1 MKEVYQ
7 NEEATRV
14 VEDLLESIARE
25 GARRM
30 LAASMEEEV
39 NKFMGRDR
47 YERSE
52 EFRGYRNGYHR
63 SREITVGVSAV
74 EVKVPR
80 VRDVP
85 SEVSP
90 TGFESKIVRRY
101 ERTSRQT
108 QDLFRK
114 LYLEG
119 LSTGDFEPVFR
130 ELVGETAALSPNAIV
145 RLKQRWEDEYGV
157 WRSRMLAEH
166 RYAYIWA
173 DGVYLGAGVDREKT
187 ALLCVVGAR
196 EDGVKELLG
205 MELGYRESTE
215 SWAGVLRSL
224 RDRGMSAPLLAIG
237 DGALGLWSA
246 LDEVFPTT
254 AHQRCWNHRVL
265 NVQSRLPKALHAEAR
280 RRLKEISAAPTRSE
294 CERLRDEYVVDLSA
308 EGRTDAAET
317 VVRDWES
324 FVSFYDFPTEHWVH
338 LRTTNPLESVFS
350 AVRLRTDVTRRMKR
364 RDSALYL
371 VFKVAL
377 RLSERW
383 RPLNGG
389 RNLMG
394 LLVDGA
400 RFEDGILTELPTSAE
415 EAVAA

>member
-1 MKEVYQ
+1 MREVYQ
-7 NEEATRV
+7 NEADANVVDDTLEAMV
-14 VEDLLESIARE
+14 RE

-30 LAASMEEEV
+30 LTAALEEEV
-39 NKFMGRDR
+39 SGFLGRDR
-47 YERSE
+47 YERGE

-63 SREITVGVSAV
+63 SRELTVGVSAV
-74 EVKVPR
+74 EVKAPR
-80 VRDVP
+80 VSDVP
-85 SEVSP
+85 AEVAGG
-90 TGFESKIVRRY
+90 GFESKIVRRY

-145 RLKQRWEDEYGV
+145 RLKSKWESEYRAWCSRRLDEC
-157 WRSRMLAEH
+157 

-173 DGVYLGAGVDREKT
+173 DGVYLRAGVDREKT

-215 SWAGVLRSL
+215 SWSGVLRSL
-224 RDRGMSAPLLAIG
+224 RDRGLSAPLLAVG
-237 DGALGLWSA
+237 DGALNS
-246 LDEVFPTT
+246 
-254 AHQRCWNHRVL
+254 
-265 NVQSRLPKALHAEAR
+265 EAR
-280 RRLKEISAAPTRSE
+280 RQLREMSYAPTRVE
-294 CERLRDEYVVDLSA
+294 CERLRDKYVSDLRA
-308 EGRTDAAET
+308 DGRSDAADT
-317 VVRDWES
+317 VLRDWES
-324 FVSFYDFPTEHWVH
+324 FVSFYDFPVEHWVH

-350 AVRLRTDVTRRMKR
+350 AVRLRTDATRRMKR

-371 VFKVAL
+371 VFKVSL

-394 LLVDGA
+394 LLIDGA
-400 RFEDGILTELPTSAE
+400 RFEDGILAELPVSVE
-415 EAVAA
+415 GAVAA

>member
-1 MKEVYQ
+1 MREVYQ
-7 NEEATRV
+7 NEEEANV
-14 VEDLLESIARE
+14 VDDTLETTGRE

-30 LAASMEEEV
+30 LAAALEEEV
-39 NKFMGRDR
+39 SGFLGRDR
-47 YERSE
+47 YERGE

-63 SREITVGVSAV
+63 SRELTVGVSAV
-74 EVKVPR
+74 EVKAPR
-80 VRDVP
+80 VSDVP
-85 SEVSP
+85 AEVAGG
-90 TGFESKIVRRY
+90 GFESKIVRRY
-101 ERTSRQT
+101 ERASRQT

-145 RLKQRWEDEYGV
+145 RMKSKWESEYRA
-157 WRSRMLAEH
+157 WC
-166 RYAYIWA
+166 
-173 DGVYLGAGVDREKT
+173 REKT

-215 SWAGVLRSL
+215 SWSGVLRSL
-224 RDRGMSAPLLAIG
+224 RDRGMSAPLLAVG
-237 DGALGLWSA
+237 DGALGLWAA
-246 LDEVFPTT
+246 LDAVFPT
-254 AHQRCWNHRVL
+254 AGHQRCWNHRAL
-265 NVQSRLPKALHAEAR
+265 NVQAKLPKALNSEAR
-280 RRLKEISAAPTRSE
+280 RQLREMSYAPTRVE
-294 CERLRDEYVVDLSA
+294 CERLRDEYVSDLRA
-308 EGRTDAAET
+308 DGRSDAADT
-317 VVRDWES
+317 VLRDWES
-324 FVSFYDFPTEHWVH
+324 FVSFYDFPVEHWVH

-350 AVRLRTDVTRRMKR
+350 AVRLRTDATRRMKR

-371 VFKVAL
+371 VFKVSL

-394 LLVDGA
+394 LLPYGLAD
-400 RFEDGILTELPTSAE
+400 RWSAVRGRYLNR
-415 EAVAA
+415 VAGERRGGRRRLMS